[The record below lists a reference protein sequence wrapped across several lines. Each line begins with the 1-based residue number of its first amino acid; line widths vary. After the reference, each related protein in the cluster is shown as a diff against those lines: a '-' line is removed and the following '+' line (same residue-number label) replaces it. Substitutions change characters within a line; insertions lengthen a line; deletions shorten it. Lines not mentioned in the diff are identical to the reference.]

1 MQDLLSLVK
10 ENDEMIQEMYRLTI
24 IGIIKAKVI
33 YRIEKYIIYVDILV
47 WGGILNIEM
56 RGDSVMRKKRLT
68 AFMRIAL
75 INSGSLI

>member
-1 MQDLLSLVK
+1 
-10 ENDEMIQEMYRLTI
+10 MIQEMYRLTI

-33 YRIEKYIIYVDILV
+33 YRIEKYIIYIDILV

-68 AFMRIAL
+68 TFMRIAL

>member
-1 MQDLLSLVK
+1 
-10 ENDEMIQEMYRLTI
+10 MIQEMYRLTI

-33 YRIEKYIIYVDILV
+33 YRMEKYIIYIDILV
-47 WGGILNIEM
+47 WGGGILNIEM

-68 AFMRIAL
+68 TFMRIAL

>member
-1 MQDLLSLVK
+1 
-10 ENDEMIQEMYRLTI
+10 MIQEMYRLTI

-33 YRIEKYIIYVDILV
+33 YRIEKYVIYVDILV

-68 AFMRIAL
+68 TFMRIAL
-75 INSGSLI
+75 INSVSLI

>member
-1 MQDLLSLVK
+1 
-10 ENDEMIQEMYRLTI
+10 MIQEMYRLTI

-33 YRIEKYIIYVDILV
+33 YRIEKYIIYIDILV

-68 AFMRIAL
+68 TFMRIAL
-75 INSGSLI
+75 INLGSLI

>member
-1 MQDLLSLVK
+1 
-10 ENDEMIQEMYRLTI
+10 MIQEMYRLTI

-33 YRIEKYIIYVDILV
+33 YRIEKYIIYIDILV